1 MKLTKDQKQKLALG
15 GMIVVG
21 VIYVYFEF
29 LLGPL
34 RRAEQAAA
42 SATTALEPKISVAKA
57 QIKKVEL
64 LKAKQPAAKQYMDQ
78 IKSMIPEG
86 SPIAWFPP
94 RMVEFF
100 KQHGIDRVTARL
112 NNETVERELTGFR
125 RLNWGV
131 EAPKANFLVFA
142 ATVAALENEEPLIE
156 IQSFE
161 IETLREDVS
170 AQRSA
175 LILNNLMHL

>member
-15 GMIVVG
+15 GMIVIG

-42 SATTALEPKISVAKA
+42 SATKALEPKIAVAKA
-57 QIKKVEL
+57 QMKKVEE
-64 LKAKQPAAKQYMDQ
+64 LKAKQPAAKQYMAQ
-78 IKSMIPEG
+78 IKAMVPDG

-94 RMVEFF
+94 RIVEFF
-100 KQHGIDRVTARL
+100 KKHGVDRVTARL
-112 NNETVERELTGFR
+112 NNETVEKDLTGFR

-131 EAPKANFLVFA
+131 EAPKANFITFA
-142 ATVAALENEEPLIE
+142 TAVAALENGEPLIE

-161 IETLREDVS
+161 IEPLREDVG